1 MNEEILAFCRAMGA
15 SENQEELLIPLAQ
28 AARALLAARLKDGTV
43 PEDCGPVF
51 PLAAA
56 MVVMDHMGGLT
67 GGGIA
72 GGLASFT
79 AGDLTIR
86 TREDGGGTAGKSL
99 SAQAEELLAPW
110 IRGGGFAFREVE
122 G

>member
-15 SENQEELLIPLAQ
+15 DEGQEELLIPLAQ
-28 AARALLAARLKDGTV
+28 AAQTRLAARLREGTR

-51 PLAAA
+51 SLAAA
-56 MVVMDHMGGLT
+56 MVVMDRIGGLT
-67 GGGIA
+67 GGGEVT
-72 GGLASFT
+72 SFT

-86 TREDGGGTAGKSL
+86 TKADGGGTAGKSL
-99 SAQAEELLAPW
+99 SDKAAELLAPW
-110 IRGGGFAFREVE
+110 TKDGGFEFRGVD

>member
-15 SENQEELLIPLAQ
+15 SEDQEELLIPLAQ
-28 AARALLAARLKDGTV
+28 AARALLAARLKEGTT

-51 PLAAA
+51 PLGVA

-67 GGGIA
+67 GGGSA

-86 TREDGGGTAGKSL
+86 TREEGGSTAGKSL